1 MKAMKHHPN
10 SAVTTGWLLTADDLK
25 RQPWFKGYES
35 QLDQLMQQMQN
46 NLELAIPSHKPIY
59 PDKRNI

>member
-1 MKAMKHHPN
+1 
-10 SAVTTGWLLTADDLK
+10 TTGSLATADDLK

-46 NLELAIPSHKPIY
+46 NLELNKNSINVGAST
-59 PDKRNI
+59 NAVSNTNQATLSAEAL